1 MSPQMPVQSTGTQV
15 LPPLLPLGLLG
26 VFVPLA
32 PLLPLLPM
40 ANAVGA
46 EMADPPSRQ
55 RAMAVELRWLRRFMM
70 DLVGCVKIK
79 QGGE

>member
-1 MSPQMPVQSTGTQV
+1 M
-15 LPPLLPLGLLG
+15 LLPLLPLGLLG

-32 PLLPLLPM
+32 PLLPLLPLLPM

-55 RAMAVELRWLRRFMM
+55 RAMALELRWLRRFMM